1 MADIALTAAQIR
13 PVYPNS
19 PTTVIRA
26 TTALVDITIGQS
38 VYIDPSTGKA
48 GLCDAN
54 AAGHE
59 QFAGIALRTAAAG
72 ETFNRLVRGEVYGYT
87 ISGLNY
93 AVLLFQ
99 SDTAGAFADAASG
112 TKTVQVGKVVSIND
126 ASQTK
131 VLYVEADL
139 THNW

>member
-19 PTTVIRA
+19 TSTLIRA
-26 TTALVDITIGQS
+26 GTALVDITIGQS
-38 VYIDPSTGKA
+38 VYIDPTTGKL
-48 GLCDAN
+48 GVCDAN
-54 AAGHE
+54 VSGHE

-72 ETFNRLVRGEVYGYT
+72 ETFNRLVRGEIYGFT

-93 AVLLFQ
+93 AAILYQ
-99 SDTAGAFADAASG
+99 SDTAGALADAAG
-112 TKTVQVGKVVSIND
+112 TKTVNVGKVVPIND

-139 THNW
+139 LRAW